1 MIKNKIR
8 RHEISLLRT
17 KLQLK
22 TTSTFLFL
30 LFQNQAKL
38 PKAFYF
44 KLQTNIIFFCSSQIY
59 FFFFAFWDL
68 SVSQISTYVVKLVEV
83 FEIDLYL
90 MILHQIILNRTRNT
104 KTENQ
109 LKRKKTLLY
118 DLIKTLVVYELYFF
132 D

>member
-1 MIKNKIR
+1 MVNK
-8 RHEISLLRT
+8 L
-17 KLQLK
+17 
-22 TTSTFLFL
+22 
-30 LFQNQAKL
+30 A
-38 PKAFYF
+38 
-44 KLQTNIIFFCSSQIY
+44 
-59 FFFFAFWDL
+59 D
-68 SVSQISTYVVKLVEV
+68 V